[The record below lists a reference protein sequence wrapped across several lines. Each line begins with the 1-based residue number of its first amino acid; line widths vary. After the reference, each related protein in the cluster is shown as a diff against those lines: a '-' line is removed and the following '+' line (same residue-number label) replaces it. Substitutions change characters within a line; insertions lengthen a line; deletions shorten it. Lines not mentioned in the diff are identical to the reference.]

1 MPRLELT
8 IVDDDIDLSL
18 SDQNGV
24 ISVSA
29 DQNQFATL
37 YIDAI
42 TGVRVTSPELIAGG
56 LISQDENN
64 LIHKGND
71 GLLKVED
78 DTTDYLAYYLLAK
91 G

>member
-8 IVDDDIDLSL
+8 VIDNNIDLSL

-29 DQNQFATL
+29 DQSQFATL
-37 YIDAI
+37 YLDGI
-42 TGVRVTSPELIAGG
+42 TGLPVTSTELIADN
-56 LISQDENN
+56 LISQDEGN

-71 GLLKVED
+71 GLLKVDD

>member
-8 IVDDDIDLSL
+8 VIDDNIDLSL

-37 YIDAI
+37 YLDDI
-42 TGVRVTSPELIAGG
+42 TGLPVTSTELVADN
-56 LISQDENN
+56 LISEDEGN
-64 LIHKGND
+64 LIRKGND
-71 GLLKVED
+71 GLLKVDD